1 MFLIVGFFYR
11 DLKLENLLCI
21 GLDCVKIVDFGL
33 VREIRFRL
41 LYIDYVLIRWLVY
54 LLWFR

>member
-33 VREIRFRL
+33 VREIRLRL
-41 LYIDYVLIRWLVY
+41 SYIDYVLIRWLVY
-54 LLWFR
+54 LL